1 MISKL
6 LMIGGISLL
15 SVSYYYIRK
24 ENYFAKLFQEIE
36 KSNKFHLDYVDDL
49 SKLPLNKDI
58 ILFG

>member
-1 MISKL
+1 
-6 LMIGGISLL
+6 MIGGISLL